1 MGKRERRKMSA
12 VVDPPIN
19 LTDRSISR
27 AGSAASQ
34 ASYETLPVAP
44 LETWTTMWTGQQFRR
59 RRARPSEGLV
69 LHVPQDILNAPWFR
83 PTVHSVFR
91 ALSLRR
97 GWDTYDAL
105 PISYQSAEDA
115 LTFLSQI
122 IDPAASPPAV
132 VPLADGGVQL
142 EWHRGGL
149 DVEFA
154 FSPDE
159 QPELYVA
166 DRETGTEWD
175 LNPFS
180 PEFDEIRPLL
190 VRLAA

>member
-12 VVDPPIN
+12 VADPPIN

-34 ASYETLPVAP
+34 ASYETFPVAP
-44 LETWTTMWTGQQFRR
+44 LQTWTTTWTGQQLRR
-59 RRARPSEGLV
+59 RRLPSEGLV
-69 LHVPQDILNAPWFR
+69 LYVPQEILNAPWFR

-97 GWDTYDAL
+97 GWDTYDAR
-105 PISYQSAEDA
+105 PISYKSAEDA

-132 VPLADGGVQL
+132 VPLADGGVQI
-142 EWHRGGL
+142 EWHRRGL

-159 QPELYVA
+159 QPEIYVA
-166 DRETGTEWD
+166 DRETGSEWEVG
-175 LNPFS
+175 PSS
-180 PEFDEIRPLL
+180 PEFNEIRPLL
-190 VRLAA
+190 ARLAA